1 MKSIA
6 VRIDDITTAR
16 LDNLAKS
23 TGRNKSFYI
32 NQAIK
37 KYLEEKEDYLL
48 GLAVLENEEPEY
60 DLADVKTMLKEGK

>member
-48 GLAVLENEEPEY
+48 GLAILENEEPEY